1 MRAVCGD
8 GLSNTAS
15 FTSGRMSPAPHLA
28 DSRCGNDATMKVSK
42 GAI

>member
-15 FTSGRMSPAPHLA
+15 FTSGRMSPAPRGAH
-28 DSRCGNDATMKVSK
+28 SKCGKDATKKVSK
-42 GAI
+42 GAS